1 MRKLLQNVAGFFA
14 ANTELTEDIKK
25 ENIMSDKLV
34 ITIERQYGSGGRDV
48 GHALAELLGCKC
60 YDQDLIFM
68 AAQRSGI
75 SEEALAEADE
85 QASSSLLYTLAM
97 GASMIFTNTT
107 PMAVP
112 INDAL
117 FIAQSEIIRELSEK
131 EDCIIVGRCAD
142 YILSEHPKKI
152 KVFVQRDMK
161 DRITRIMER
170 AGISESEAKDRIA
183 KKDKK
188 RANYY
193 NYYTG
198 GKWGKPENYDLVV
211 STSNVGIEGAARIIY
226 EYAKTAF

>member
-1 MRKLLQNVAGFFA
+1 
-14 ANTELTEDIKK
+14 
-25 ENIMSDKLV
+25 MSDNLV

-68 AAQRSGI
+68 AAKRSGI
-75 SEEALAEADE
+75 SEEALMEADE
-85 QASSSLLYTLAM
+85 QASNSLLYTLAM

-107 PMAVP
+107 PMSVP

-142 YILSEHPKKI
+142 YILSEHPKKVT
-152 KVFVQRDMK
+152 VFVQRDMN
-161 DRITRIMER
+161 DRVSRIMER
-170 AGISESEAKDRIA
+170 AGISEAAAKERIT

-193 NYYTG
+193 SYYTG
-198 GKWGKPENYDLVV
+198 GKWGKPDNYDLVV
-211 STSNVGIEGAARIIY
+211 STSNVGIEGAAKIIY
-226 EYAKTAF
+226 EYIKAAYPEN

>member
-1 MRKLLQNVAGFFA
+1 
-14 ANTELTEDIKK
+14 
-25 ENIMSDKLV
+25 MSDNLV

-60 YDQDLIFM
+60 YDQDLIYM
-68 AAQRSGI
+68 AAKRSGI
-75 SEEALAEADE
+75 SEEALMEADE
-85 QASSSLLYTLAM
+85 QASNSLLYTLAM

-107 PMAVP
+107 PMSVP

-131 EDCIIVGRCAD
+131 ENCIIVGRCAD
-142 YILSEHPKKI
+142 YILSEHPKKVT
-152 KVFVQRDMK
+152 VFVQRDMD
-161 DRITRIMER
+161 DRVTRIMER
-170 AGISESEAKDRIA
+170 AGINEAAAKERIT

-193 NYYTG
+193 SYYTG

-211 STSNVGIEGAARIIY
+211 STSNVGIDGAAKIIY
-226 EYAKTAF
+226 EYVKAAFPNV